1 MSHGDI
7 GTFAKFGIEAGK
19 GEQKVRQEAEAEA
32 TARQQ
37 AALSAQAT
45 ANALRAE
52 TDITKTILNAQS
64 RQDAEAFE
72 SFMRGESAKRE
83 IAWRRE
89 KTELGNMHDFEREEQ
104 RKDIENQLAISA
116 DMRQKSK
123 TDSKI
128 QSLRD
133 AHERG
138 QLSEKQMNDEI
149 LRIDL
154 GIPSSQSPLFKKGDG
169 SNAFTRFLDEREEE
183 GKTTSTTPFVPARP
197 EDIIAPKQRMS
208 TNLLGLSKSK
218 KLSSEDVADIKQI
231 LAEGDTNKI
240 KQTLDIVRAKV
251 AQKTTAEVMRMAS
264 AAFSPFPSR

>member
-1 MSHGDI
+1 MA
-7 GTFAKFGIEAGK
+7 TFARFGIEAGK

-32 TARQQ
+32 NARQQ

-116 DMRQKSK
+116 NMRQKSK
-123 TDSKI
+123 RDSQI

-149 LRIDL
+149 LRVDL
-154 GIPSSQSPLFKKGDG
+154 GIPSSRSTLFRKGDE
-169 SNAFTRFLDEREEE
+169 SNVFTSYLDERDKKEIPKATPEQKNATALLE
-183 GKTTSTTPFVPARP
+183 ISTRKSTSA
-197 EDIIAPKQRMS
+197 EDKIDIDNALKSGDAPR
-208 TNLLGLSKSK
+208 
-218 KLSSEDVADIKQI
+218 IKI
-231 LAEGDTNKI
+231 
-240 KQTLDIVRAKV
+240 TLDIMEAKQNTGILGRASGVFFGKSSPRGGN
-251 AQKTTAEVMRMAS
+251 KPYRPTL
-264 AAFSPFPSR
+264 FSPALSSF